1 MTDLISNTIDFTEV
15 FNAIRKEQREFIKDR
30 IANLCFEQH
39 DLQDSK
45 LNLIV
50 CEDHQNTIDL
60 IDSLPLP
67 GGEQT

>member
-39 DLQDSK
+39 DLQDNK

>member
-39 DLQDSK
+39 DLQDNK

-67 GGEQT
+67 GGEQE

>member
-39 DLQDSK
+39 DLQDNK

-67 GGEQT
+67 GGEQA

>member
-1 MTDLISNTIDFTEV
+1 MTDRISNIIDFGDV

-39 DLQDSK
+39 DLQDNK
-45 LNLIV
+45 LNYIV

-67 GGEQT
+67 GGEQK